1 MLLRPLIAVALVV
14 LLISSSCQSKVN
26 ETQILTLTI
35 EALFSDDELFK
46 ESRAD
51 FFYGRYQ
58 SSIPVDTLEAMYSKE
73 AKVYDSIAVMI
84 RHIEMENNRYD
95 LTGRQSLSIPS
106 ALETL
111 KNLQL
116 PIHFVCNPKKLIK
129 PRYLNYTLGLSD
141 IHYGEGRA
149 YISYQLDCLDDIYC
163 HGSTIIFARDNDE
176 WIIKRIEN
184 TKWCS

>member
-1 MLLRPLIAVALVV
+1 MRTRTSVAIAIVV
-14 LLISSSCQSKVN
+14 LLISSSCQPKVN
-26 ETQILTLTI
+26 ETQILTLTT
-35 EALFSDDELFK
+35 EALFSDDEFFK

-51 FFYGRYQ
+51 FYGRYP
-58 SSIPVDTLEAMYSKE
+58 SNIPVDTLEAMYSKE
-73 AKVYDSIAVMI
+73 AKVYDSIAVAI
-84 RHIEMENNRYD
+84 RHIEMEKNRYD

-116 PIHFVCNPKKLIK
+116 PIHFVSNSNELIK
-129 PRYLNYTLGLSD
+129 HRHLNYTLGLSD
-141 IHYGEGRA
+141 MHYGDGRA

-176 WIIKRIEN
+176 WIIERIGN
-184 TKWCS
+184 AKSCS

>member
-14 LLISSSCQSKVN
+14 LLISISCQRKVN

-46 ESRAD
+46 ESRED
-51 FFYGRYQ
+51 FYGRYP
-58 SSIPVDTLEAMYSKE
+58 SSIPVDTLEEMYYKE
-73 AKVYDSIAVMI
+73 AKVYDSIAVAI

-95 LTGRQSLSIPS
+95 LIGRQSLSIPS
-106 ALETL
+106 TIETL

-116 PIHFVCNPKKLIK
+116 PIHFVSNSKELIK
-129 PRYLNYTLGLSD
+129 HRHLNYTLGLSD
-141 IHYGEGRA
+141 IHYGDERA

-176 WIIKRIEN
+176 WIIERIEN